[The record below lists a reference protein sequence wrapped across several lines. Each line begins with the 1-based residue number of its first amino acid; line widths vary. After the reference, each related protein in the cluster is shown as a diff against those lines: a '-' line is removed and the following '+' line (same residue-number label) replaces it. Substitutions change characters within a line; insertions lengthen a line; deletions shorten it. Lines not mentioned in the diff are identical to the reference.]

1 MVCTYE
7 EYLKRPKAI
16 TFAKMQTIHTEMIAE
31 IGTDV
36 DALELYDELMK
47 VATRYAAIRA
57 NWLLLSREEKSE
69 QDSGRTSCHN
79 SVITHLNIRA
89 AFSSAHNLK
98 PPIWC
103 FYSTPYRRFTQ
114 YLGWSRFR
122 EWNKCKMILD
132 RRIRLDGLLLA

>member
-7 EYLKRPKAI
+7 EYLKRQKAI

-47 VATRYAAIRA
+47 IATHYAAIRA

-79 SVITHLNIRA
+79 SVIIHFNMLARYLKQQGKTA
-89 AFSSAHNLK
+89 AWRNELG
-98 PPIWC
+98 
-103 FYSTPYRRFTQ
+103 YEEDDPYNRKAIGDFAC
-114 YLGWSRFR
+114 YLVFVNGVNAR
-122 EWNKCKMILD
+122 
-132 RRIRLDGLLLA
+132 